1 MHIITRSGEIMNAK
15 LGETI
20 RRERKS
26 RSISQRELGD
36 LAGTGLNLVSQIER
50 GKETVRFDKLIAI
63 LRVLG
68 LELVLSRGTKGL
80 SVAKELQQ

>member
-1 MHIITRSGEIMNAK
+1 MNAK